1 MTAQIRQSDARPT
14 QDSKSP
20 VRKPWEPKSSDIRD
34 SVAKYSCFVSAMKIV
49 LPSTAA
55 FLLALVLILPQLRDD
70 PDQFSADIVPAQDG
84 AGDTLSLV
92 NARYVGTDDSGQ
104 PFSVTAD
111 SVRESSEAQDEIDLV
126 APQADIS
133 LNDGTWLV
141 VGAERGQYHREDQVL
156 QLQGAVN
163 LFQDQGYELHTEAV
177 TIHLEEGRA
186 KSMVPSRSQG
196 PFGQLES
203 RGFELEDKGKTVFF
217 TGPARLLL
225 NPGSVGAETP

>member
-1 MTAQIRQSDARPT
+1 MTAQTRQADT
-14 QDSKSP
+14 QTAQSNNP
-20 VRKPWEPKSSDIRD
+20 AARKPWEPKSTDIRE
-34 SVAKYSCFVSAMKIV
+34 SVAKYSRFVSAMKIV

-55 FLLALVLILPQLRDD
+55 FLFALVLILPQLRDD
-70 PDQFSADIVPAQDG
+70 PDQFSADIIPAQG
-84 AGDTLSLV
+84 GTGDTRSLV

-111 SVRESSEAQDEIDLV
+111 SVRESSDAPDEIDLI

-141 VGAERGQYHREDQVL
+141 VGAETGQYHRQDQVL
-156 QLQGAVN
+156 QLEGAVN
-163 LFQDQGYELHTEAV
+163 LFQDQGYELHSDAV
-177 TIHLEEGRA
+177 TVLLEEGRA
-186 KSMVPSRSQG
+186 TSTVSTRSQG

-203 RGFELEDKGKTVFF
+203 NGFELEDKGKTVFF

-225 NPGSVGAETP
+225 NPGSVGSEAP